1 MGYKFLDFGQEINDQ
16 LEKSLIEVLH
26 SGFWSTG
33 PQSKLLEESL
43 SKIYQRPCVT
53 TSSGGT
59 ALQTVSLL
67 FPQIKKIAV
76 QSNTYFA
83 SCLPW
88 VTANKEIKTA
98 NIPIDGNFEPTSKPK
113 TIEAPKKPSKTPT
126 HCFQVTFSFN
136 KGPAKAFVKIGWR
149 VTIKAAIP
157 VGSPFDTE
165 KKTPPR

>member
-1 MGYKFLDFGQEINDQ
+1 MMGYKFLDFGQAINDQ
-16 LEKSLIEVLH
+16 LEKSLIEVLR

-33 PQSKLLEESL
+33 PQSKLLEETL

-53 TSSGGT
+53 TSSCGT

-88 VTANKEIKTA
+88 VTANKEI
-98 NIPIDGNFEPTSKPK
+98 IRIDL
-113 TIEAPKKPSKTPT
+113 
-126 HCFQVTFSFN
+126 
-136 KGPAKAFVKIGWR
+136 R
-149 VTIKAAIP
+149 
-157 VGSPFDTE
+157 E
-165 KKTPPR
+165 K

>member
-1 MGYKFLDFGQEINDQ
+1 MMGYKFLDFGQAINDQ
-16 LEKSLIEVLH
+16 LEKALVEVLH

-43 SKIYQRPCVT
+43 LKIYQRPCVT

-88 VTANKEIKTA
+88 VTANKEIILLGSNKNLLMPDISIIKDALEHQPDAIVLTHIGGYP
-98 NIPIDGNFEPTSKPK
+98 NPCLLYTS
-113 TIEAPKKPSKTPT
+113 PS
-126 HCFQVTFSFN
+126 
-136 KGPAKAFVKIGWR
+136 
-149 VTIKAAIP
+149 
-157 VGSPFDTE
+157 
-165 KKTPPR
+165 PRDRQKSRMPSSA

>member
-1 MGYKFLDFGQEINDQ
+1 MGYKFLDFGQAINDQ

-43 SKIYQRPCVT
+43 SKIYQLPCVT

-88 VTANKEIKTA
+88 VTANKEIIILGSNKNILMPDISIIKDALSMNLMPLCLLILVDILILIFLRYQICVRIMELFLLKTVL
-98 NIPIDGNFEPTSKPK
+98 IHLLS
-113 TIEAPKKPSKTPT
+113 
-126 HCFQVTFSFN
+126 V
-136 KGPAKAFVKIGWR
+136 
-149 VTIKAAIP
+149 
-157 VGSPFDTE
+157 
-165 KKTPPR
+165 